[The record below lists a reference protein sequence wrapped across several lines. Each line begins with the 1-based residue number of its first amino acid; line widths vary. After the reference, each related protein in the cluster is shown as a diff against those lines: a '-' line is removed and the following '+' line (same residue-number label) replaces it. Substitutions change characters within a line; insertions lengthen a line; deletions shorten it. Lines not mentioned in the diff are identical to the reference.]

1 MELPTRPASELRLKR
16 LSIELTNICNLH
28 CGYCLRDEDALYH
41 QHAAFFPP
49 ELLRRILSRAREAF
63 GLNRVGF
70 TGGEVTI
77 HPRFEEIVDT
87 VTSEGFGFSFV
98 TNGWLFERVFP
109 TLRRHRGAIRVI
121 AFSLDGATRD
131 AHDRWRGH
139 GSFTRVIQAMT
150 RCRFSDIP
158 FSVKVTLHRDA
169 TAQLEQLV
177 LLAARLGARAVHC
190 SHLLPT
196 SEALDAEHG
205 LSLAERQDAERELAA
220 LAGIVRLPLR
230 LSTGYYNIDP
240 AAPCEALGGQ
250 YCNVDYQG
258 RLTLCC
264 NLSGFRG
271 AATEP
276 DVVADLNH
284 EDFAV
289 AYEQLQHV
297 RQSQNERRRHAL
309 AAFAERGQPP
319 DLYTGSPCLFCLK
332 SFDKLPW
339 HHSDGTTHRLAVVH
353 AAGAAPHITRSE
365 SEVEA

>member
-1 MELPTRPASELRLKR
+1 VVEIPGAPAGPRLKR
-16 LSIELTNICNLH
+16 LSLELTNICNLH
-28 CGYCLRDEDALYH
+28 CSYCLRDEDALYH
-41 QHAAFFPP
+41 QAASFFPSD
-49 ELLRRILSRAREAF
+49 LLRRILVRARDAF
-63 GLNRVGF
+63 GLTRVGF

-77 HPRFEEIVDT
+77 HPRFDEIIDT
-87 VTSEGFGFSFV
+87 VASEGFAFSFV

-121 AFSLDGATRD
+121 AFSLDGATRA

-150 RCRFSDIP
+150 RCRFSDMP
-158 FSVKVTLHRDA
+158 FSVKVTLRRDTVA
-169 TAQLEQLV
+169 ELEQIV
-177 LLAARLGARAVHC
+177 LLAARLGAKAVHC

-196 SEALDAEHG
+196 SEAADTEYG
-205 LSLAERQDAERELAA
+205 LTLAERQDAERELAT
-220 LAGIVRLPLR
+220 LASIMRLPVR

-240 AAPCEALGGQ
+240 APPCEALDGQ
-250 YCNVDYQG
+250 YCNVDYRG

-264 NLSGFRG
+264 NLAGFRG

-284 EDFAV
+284 EDFAT
-289 AYEQLQHV
+289 AYAKLQDV
-297 RQSQNERRRHAL
+297 RQAQNERRRSAL
-309 AAFAERGQPP
+309 AAFIQQGQQP

-339 HHSDGTTHRLAVVH
+339 HQTTTTPHRLPVLNTC
-353 AAGAAPHITRSE
+353 GASSP
-365 SEVEA
+365 